1 MEKVFVASGSN
12 DHTSGLSL
20 TANKVNQYLAD
31 GWKLKEI
38 RTEKN
43 RSMIVVIY
51 ILEK

>member
-1 MEKVFVASGSN
+1 MEKIFVASGSS
-12 DHTSGLSL
+12 DHTSSLSL
-20 TANKVNQYLAD
+20 TTNKVNQYLAD

-43 RSMIVVIY
+43 RNLIVVIY